1 MEETTDKLLGRI
13 DERTEIMLQKI
24 NAQCNQL
31 HDHETRLNTLEAFRI
46 SVIAVLGVLSFA
58 IASIIAIY
66 GKI

>member
-31 HDHETRLNTLEAFRI
+31 HDHETRLNALEAFRI